1 MRYIFLFLL
10 IGTLQAQ
17 NLHQVNVPT
26 AIGGS
31 PHPSSL
37 LTLNSTSQG
46 FLIPRMTT
54 SQRTNIPTPATGLM
68 VYDTDLNQIQVFN
81 GTWGSLG
88 GATPS
93 GSNGAIQFNN
103 NGAFGSDVRL
113 AWDDANNRL
122 ALDGNGLELFSWQT
136 RLRQNEL
143 VLYSAAS
150 LKGSA
155 SGHFWT
161 TSGNF
166 SIGTDVV
173 TQSRLN
179 VRGSGTANGTDALL
193 VEASDG
199 TDLFEVENGG
209 LISVGKNVGGSGTQ
223 STATIQVKSGDT
235 NTGLALVP
243 KGEGSIT
250 VNIPDGTTAGG
261 NARGISSVDLQ
272 LHRDG
277 ANKVASGTRAVISG
291 GSGNRASSSHSFVG
305 GGLNNLV
312 DGSGYNVIAGGQTNS
327 ISHGWSNAIGGG
339 RVNIITAGDNATI
352 SGGNTNTASSS
363 FSSITGGFFTRTT
376 LYGQRAQASGQFAT
390 SGTVCDNQTSDIRF
404 RALVTGTSTDTLFLD
419 GVSQVAQLSLTGTTN
434 ARVWNARIQ
443 CVAIVTA
450 QGDGTV
456 AAGLTHSETYDI
468 VIKRTS
474 AGTVIVGSN
483 PIGVIRVS
491 EMSTASFTVDADTTN
506 NALRIRFTPPS
517 GAGSTTTIRAA
528 ATAYLTELGY

>member
-10 IGTLQAQ
+10 IGTLHAQ
-17 NLHQVNVPT
+17 NLHQINVPT

-88 GATPS
+88 GSVA
-93 GSNGAIQFNN
+93 GSNGQVQFNN
-103 NGAFGSDVRL
+103 NGAFGASTDLTWDSNSKRL
-113 AWDDANNRL
+113 SVSLNSGFNIL
-122 ALDGNGLELFSWQT
+122 SWQT
-136 RLRQNEL
+136 SLVQNRLT
-143 VLYSAAS
+143 LYSAAQLNGS
-150 LKGSA
+150 LL
-155 SGHFWT
+155 GHFWT

-166 SIGTDVV
+166 SIGTTQVDVA
-173 TQSRLN
+173 RMN

-223 STATIQVKSGDT
+223 PTATIRVISGDT

-243 KGEGSIT
+243 KGSGAIT
-250 VNIPDGTTAGG
+250 AAVPDGTATGG
-261 NARGISSVDLQ
+261 NARGANAVDLQ
-272 LHRDG
+272 TTRGSFSH
-277 ANKVASGTRAVISG
+277 VASGQASVVSG
-291 GSGNRASSSHSFVG
+291 GYANSASGQYSTVSGGTYNSATAEGGTIVG
-305 GGLNNLV
+305 GQ
-312 DGSGYNVIAGGQTNS
+312 SNS
-327 ISHGWSNAIGGG
+327 LLSSAK
-339 RVNIITAGDNATI
+339 VAT
-352 SGGNTNTASSS
+352 
-363 FSSITGGFFTRTT
+363 ITGGLRTRAY
-376 LYGQRAQASGQFAT
+376 LYGQRAHSSGMIAV
-390 SGTVCDNQTSDIRF
+390 GGDNQTSDIRF
-404 RALVTGTSTDTLFLD
+404 RNVVTGSEQTELFLD
-419 GVSQVAQLSLTGTTN
+419 GVSSKAVLLIEGNSTTN

-443 CVAIVTA
+443 CVAIVTD
-450 QGDGTV
+450 QGNGTV

-517 GAGSTTTIRAA
+517 GTGSTTTIRAA

>member
-1 MRYIFLFLL
+1 MRYIFLLFP
-10 IGTLQAQ
+10 IGC
-17 NLHQVNVPT
+17 
-26 AIGGS
+26 S

-54 SQRTNIPTPATGLM
+54 AQKNAIPTPATGLM

-88 GATPS
+88 GGSVA
-93 GSNGAIQFNN
+93 GSNGQVQFNN
-103 NGAFGSDVRL
+103 NGAFGASTNFRYNTTTNSVEV
-113 AWDDANNRL
+113 NNPT
-122 ALDGNGLELFSWQT
+122 ADGNYRLNVNGHIRGDWFEGNTLKIYGQNTLLNTSSLVIQGAGLWRGTGNSFY
-136 RLRQNEL
+136 
-143 VLYSAAS
+143 V
-150 LKGSA
+150 
-155 SGHFWT
+155 

-166 SIGTDVV
+166 SVGTTQVDVAKM
-173 TQSRLN
+173 N

-209 LISVGKNVGGSGTQ
+209 LISVGKNVGATTQ
-223 STATIQVKSGDT
+223 STATIRVISGDT

-243 KGEGSIT
+243 KGNGPFVLSSS
-250 VNIPDGTTAGG
+250 G
-261 NARGISSVDLQ
+261 NARGNFAVDLQ
-272 LHRDG
+272 TSRVLA
-277 ANKVASGTRAVISG
+277 ANVASGNNSFIAG
-291 GSGNRASSSHSFVG
+291 GYDNRASGEYSFVTG
-305 GGLNNLV
+305 GSNLV
-312 DGSGYNVIAGGQTNS
+312 SGEGSAAFGVDTEASGAGSFVSGRGGHAYLYGQKTHS
-327 ISHGWSNAIGGG
+327 SSPFSTG
-339 RVNIITAGDNATI
+339 RTGDNQSSLIILKKDTI
-352 SGGNTNTASSS
+352 SGSS
-363 FSSITGGFFTRTT
+363 
-376 LYGQRAQASGQFAT
+376 Q
-390 SGTVCDNQTSDIRF
+390 VE
-404 RALVTGTSTDTLFLD
+404 LFLD
-419 GVSQVAQLSLTGTTN
+419 GQSRKATLSLQKTTN

-450 QGDGTV
+450 QGNGTV

-517 GAGSTTTIRAA
+517 GTGSTTTIRAA